1 MVDQSGYTWS
11 FHCKLNTQYRIV
23 SYRTLRLAYE
33 SVDRCEVIVCV
44 SRVCEVCDVTWRVSV
59 RSVKSRDVCLWSV
72 WCHVTCVCEV
82 REVTWRVS
90 VRCVMS
96 RDSCN
101 FSCFTCHQIDDYGL
115 VRFLPL
121 DISDEESINDI
132 LLQIDLAIQYG
143 EDQEP
148 REPHV
153 RSASYLLIF

>member
-1 MVDQSGYTWS
+1 
-11 FHCKLNTQYRIV
+11 
-23 SYRTLRLAYE
+23 
-33 SVDRCEVIVCV
+33 
-44 SRVCEVCDVTWRVSV
+44 
-59 RSVKSRDVCLWSV
+59 
-72 WCHVTCVCEV
+72 
-82 REVTWRVS
+82 
-90 VRCVMS
+90 MS

-143 EDQEP
+143 DDQEP